1 MATKT
6 LSKGAE
12 RKKKVVKRF
21 AKLIDEHN
29 VVAAVN
35 VENLPAKQLMQLRE
49 QLRGKAHLEMTK
61 KRIIK
66 KAFEKSKKE
75 GIQDLGQHL
84 KGMPALLFTQD
95 NPFKLYK
102 ELKENKS
109 PAPIKAG
116 QEAPKDIVVTSGPTS
131 FAPGPII
138 GELGSLGV
146 KAGIEGGKVAIKKDS
161 VVAKE
166 GDIVD
171 DQLAG
176 ILSRLEIFPMEIG
189 LNITAV
195 HEDGSILHKS
205 VLDIDIDAIR
215 QKFTQAHSDA
225 FKLSIGATLFL
236 KENME
241 HHLSTAHLN
250 ALKLA
255 FSTEI
260 LNSETINKMLGDAEM
275 HATALDQKVSEKEN
289 Q

>member
-1 MATKT
+1 MASKT
-6 LSKGAE
+6 ISRGAE
-12 RKKKVVKRF
+12 RKKKVVKKF
-21 AKLIDEHN
+21 AKLIDEHE
-29 VVAAVN
+29 VIAAVN

-49 QLRGKAHLEMTK
+49 QLRGKVHLEMTK

-66 KAFEKSKKE
+66 RAFKKSKKE
-75 GIQDLGQHL
+75 GIEDLQEHL
-84 KGMPALLFTQD
+84 KGMPALLFTEE
-95 NPFKLYK
+95 NPFSLFK

-116 QEAPKDIVVTSGPTS
+116 QEAPKDIVITAGPTS

-138 GELGSLGV
+138 GELGGLGV

-166 GDIVD
+166 GDIIT

-195 HEDGSILHKS
+195 YENGSVLHKS
-205 VLDIDIDAIR
+205 VLDIDIDAIKN
-215 QKFTQAHSDA
+215 KFKTAHSNA
-225 FKLSIGATLFL
+225 FKLSIGANLFL

-241 HHLSTAHLN
+241 HHLGKARLD

-255 FSTEI
+255 FSTNI

-275 HATALDQKVSEKEN
+275 HATALGQKVSDKEN